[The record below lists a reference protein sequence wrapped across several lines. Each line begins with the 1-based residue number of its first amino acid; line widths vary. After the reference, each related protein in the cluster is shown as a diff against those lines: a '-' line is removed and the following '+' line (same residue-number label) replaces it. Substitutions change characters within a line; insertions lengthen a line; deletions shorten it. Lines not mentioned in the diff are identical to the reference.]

1 MKQGR
6 MLLALGAVLALTGTS
21 LAAHAAAKSTS
32 ATAANVSQT
41 AAPATPSRNAVR
53 QFTGYVTSLDR
64 TSITVEK
71 RGKNPRSM
79 VFTKDAALSLSAAV
93 DKDVRVTVY
102 YRDEDGHAVAQ
113 RVIAKVPTPRAA
125 QAPQATQAP
134 KSTKTPTP
142 TGGGR

>member
-6 MLLALGAVLALTGTS
+6 MLFALGAVLALTGAS
-21 LAAHAAAKSTS
+21 PAAHAAAKSAGAAATNASQS
-32 ATAANVSQT
+32 AT
-41 AAPATPSRNAVR
+41 PATTSRNAVR

-64 TSITVEK
+64 TSLTVEK

-79 VFTKDAALSLSAAV
+79 VFTKDAALPLSAAI
-93 DKDVRVTVY
+93 DKESRVTVF

-113 RVIAKVPTPRAA
+113 RVVAKVPTPRA
-125 QAPQATQAP
+125 PRATKSP
-134 KSTKTPTP
+134 KNPAP

>member
-6 MLLALGAVLALTGTS
+6 MLLALGAMLALTGAS
-21 LAAHAAAKSTS
+21 LAAHAAAKSTN
-32 ATAANVSQT
+32 ATAANASQT
-41 AAPATPSRNAVR
+41 AAPATRSRNAVR

-64 TSITVEK
+64 TSLTVEK

-79 VFTKDAALSLSAAV
+79 VFTKDAALPLSAAV
-93 DKDVRVTVY
+93 DKDARVTVY

-113 RVIAKVPTPRAA
+113 RVIAKVPTPRA
-125 QAPQATQAP
+125 PRT
-134 KSTKTPTP
+134 TKAPTP

>member
-6 MLLALGAVLALTGTS
+6 MLLTLGAALALTCAP
-21 LAAHAAAKSTS
+21 LAAHAAASK
-32 ATAANVSQT
+32 AASPN
-41 AAPATPSRNAVR
+41 APAAKSRNPLR

-64 TSITVEK
+64 TSLTVEK

-79 VFTKDAALSLSAAV
+79 VFTKDAALPLSAAI
-93 DKDVRVTVY
+93 DKESRVTVF

-113 RVIAKVPTPRAA
+113 RVVAKVPTPRA
-125 QAPQATQAP
+125 PRATKSP
-134 KSTKTPTP
+134 KNPAP